1 MIFGSALLNRVWEW
15 TFILHKQ
22 VFLFSFVLFLFSF
35 VLFLFYL
42 NFLLFSLI
50 NSPDEIMIMFGW
62 CFDGWNPIIEVD
74 IRIKYIY
81 IYIYKKKE
89 ILIIATKANAV
100 FDGYNTYD
108 YVWLQQMSADY
119 SWRY

>member
-1 MIFGSALLNRVWEW
+1 
-15 TFILHKQ
+15 
-22 VFLFSFVLFLFSF
+22 
-35 VLFLFYL
+35 
-42 NFLLFSLI
+42 
-50 NSPDEIMIMFGW
+50 MFGW

-74 IRIKYIY
+74 FKIK
-81 IYIYKKKE
+81 IYIYKKRE
-89 ILIIATKANAV
+89 ILIIPQANAV